1 MSKTL
6 IRHITKDFWLPSIL
20 SDGVIRKEGSNF
32 GTASAKQQFRMIGR
46 FVWFTEEDHAQTA
59 VGYQSMDVRP
69 VSFEFFAEDI
79 KAIRWTHIVRS
90 LKKKLSRTY
99 AQALNQSA
107 IDIGDDPEKWW
118 VRKHSVSILKA
129 TRIVDANG
137 QEIHFDR

>member
-20 SDGVIRKEGSNF
+20 RDGVIRKEGSNF

-46 FVWFTEEDHAQTA
+46 FVWFTEI
-59 VGYQSMDVRP
+59 GYQSMDVRP

-118 VRKHSVSILKA
+118 VRKHSVSISKA
-129 TRIVDANG
+129 TRIVDASG